1 VQLLKTVFALYSG
14 VVISFF
20 LVLAHPNGLSYTSNS
35 PVIGPSANVAQLVE
49 QRTRNAQVTGSSPVV
64 GSSEIAG
71 QNCFSVLACFFYCS
85 LLVFPAFSP
94 CFEYPLFLAFLSPF
108 FLAFI
113 GLLSAPSF
121 LSPRLLPL

>member
-1 VQLLKTVFALYSG
+1 MQLLKTVFALYSG

-20 LVLAHPNGLSYTSNS
+20 LVLAHPNGLSYTHNS

-71 QNCFSVLACFFYCS
+71 QNCFSVLACFF
-85 LLVFPAFSP
+85 LLLPSAFSP
-94 CFEYPLFLAFLSPF
+94 LSALPFPLLFLGFSAVFLSY
-108 FLAFI
+108 
-113 GLLSAPSF
+113 
-121 LSPRLLPL
+121 